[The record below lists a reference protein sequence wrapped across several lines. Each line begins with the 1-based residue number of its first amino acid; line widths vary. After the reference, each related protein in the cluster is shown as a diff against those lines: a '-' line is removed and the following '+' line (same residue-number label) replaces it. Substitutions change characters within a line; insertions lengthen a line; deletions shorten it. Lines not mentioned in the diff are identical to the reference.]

1 MNLTLESTEKIP
13 RKQDNCHIIASFGRE
28 SEFGDAR
35 LATLEIQI
43 PRAWLDFTRAYLE
56 WTNPEEGKE
65 ACFSHLMQSM
75 AEAAIVMLLDEVW
88 GQNHTK
94 AEEFVERFGLQEIA
108 PAHYSPHNQDG
119 FGCCQCGSALE
130 HEMQEGS
137 GISPSQRELKNP
149 DDVLSKYPEVIEKI
163 VRITECALI
172 LELDNPLFGSPDRE
186 RVKITS
192 EEYLQLWDNYVEK
205 RRID

>member
-1 MNLTLESTEKIP
+1 MTLESTEKIP
-13 RKQDNCHIIASFGRE
+13 QKQERCLSIAPFGRE
-28 SEFGDAR
+28 GEFGDAR

-56 WTNPEEGKE
+56 WANPEEGKE
-65 ACFSHLMQSM
+65 AYFSHLMQSM
-75 AEAAIVMLLDEVW
+75 VEAGVVMLLDEVW
-88 GQNHTK
+88 GQNRTK
-94 AEEFVERFGLQEIA
+94 AEEFVERFGLQEIT
-108 PAHYSPHNQDG
+108 PARCHPHNQDG

-130 HEMQEGS
+130 HERQERS
-137 GISPSQRELKNP
+137 GISPSQRGLKNP
-149 DDVLSKYPEVIEKI
+149 DDVLGKYPEVIEKI
-163 VRITECALI
+163 VQTTECALI

>member
-1 MNLTLESTEKIP
+1 MNVTLESTEKIP
-13 RKQDNCHIIASFGRE
+13 RKQENCQSIASFGRE

-43 PRAWLDFTRAYLE
+43 PHAWLDFTRAYLE

-65 ACFSHLMQSM
+65 AYFSHLMQSM
-75 AEAAIVMLLDEVW
+75 VEAEVVMLLDEVW
-88 GQNHTK
+88 GQNRTK

-137 GISPSQRELKNP
+137 GISPSQRGLKNP
-149 DDVLSKYPEVIEKI
+149 DDVLGKYPEVIEKI
-163 VRITECALI
+163 VQTTDCALI
-172 LELDNPLFGSPDRE
+172 LELDNSLLDSPDRE
-186 RVKITS
+186 RVEITP
-192 EEYLQLWDNYVEK
+192 EEYLQLWENYVEK
-205 RRID
+205 RKIN